1 MQNFIILYGIS
12 PVILAE
18 IFSHLRIR
26 VEWVRMIEHS
36 WFLDKISLPRS
47 IHFRI
52 VIRSACNTRTD
63 DMSLIFQTE
72 INERSITL
80 RCVIFQVG
88 SPITFPQQE
97 AHRYLTLELF
107 CCTTKTLKRE
117 CLKNNLTVSI
127 TYINFIIFIE
137 RFSVAR
143 LGNDIPAEFVKL

>member
-1 MQNFIILYGIS
+1 
-12 PVILAE
+12 
-18 IFSHLRIR
+18 
-26 VEWVRMIEHS
+26 
-36 WFLDKISLPRS
+36 
-47 IHFRI
+47 
-52 VIRSACNTRTD
+52 
-63 DMSLIFQTE
+63 MSLIFQTE

-117 CLKNNLTVSI
+117 CLKNNLTVGI

-143 LGNDIPAEFVKL
+143 LGNDIPAEFVKFVINAFFKIRRVQP